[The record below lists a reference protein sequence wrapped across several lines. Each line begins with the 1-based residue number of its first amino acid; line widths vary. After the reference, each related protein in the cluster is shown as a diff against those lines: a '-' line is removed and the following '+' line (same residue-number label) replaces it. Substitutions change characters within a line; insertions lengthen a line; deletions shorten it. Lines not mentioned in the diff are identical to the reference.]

1 MWNSST
7 SMSGSPFC
15 RQAATMAPSF
25 IGGQVFAVLD
35 TGNGGFRENVGVGI
49 ARTRLVV
56 GFPRKP
62 RAPPARGATQRI
74 VAVRQWTHCRLH
86 GPLRAFCG
94 HFSHCPC

>member
-35 TGNGGFRENVGVGI
+35 TGNGGVRENVGVGI
-49 ARTRLVV
+49 VVFTRLRASRARTR
-56 GFPRKP
+56 
-62 RAPPARGATQRI
+62 
-74 VAVRQWTHCRLH
+74 
-86 GPLRAFCG
+86 
-94 HFSHCPC
+94 

>member
-35 TGNGGFRENVGVGI
+35 TGNGGFRENVGVGTLVFTRLRTSR
-49 ARTRLVV
+49 ARTR
-56 GFPRKP
+56 
-62 RAPPARGATQRI
+62 
-74 VAVRQWTHCRLH
+74 
-86 GPLRAFCG
+86 
-94 HFSHCPC
+94 